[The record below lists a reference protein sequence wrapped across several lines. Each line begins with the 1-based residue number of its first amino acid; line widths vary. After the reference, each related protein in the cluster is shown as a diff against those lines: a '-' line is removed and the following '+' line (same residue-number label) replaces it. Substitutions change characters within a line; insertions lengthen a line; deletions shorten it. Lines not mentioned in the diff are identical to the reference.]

1 MSQPG
6 INFEEAKVRAAA
18 LLKRLADFIV
28 PLQGAR
34 GVSGYSDVVEL
45 MKWEQALRMI
55 EYKVTMSSSPF
66 QCDREVK
73 EVFNFGLILV
83 YLIPALEKQLQGFWN
98 MWHDAFKLWRQSP
111 NQYQGFNW
119 WNVEADLRQ
128 RMEETDA
135 MSAEVVT
142 SVVNDPQNLLVAH
155 ALLNAHVARTES
167 IEYVMKRILERAI
180 HTFGLSDSYDTASLC
195 SVTRKVPKGVDWR
208 SDVRAIR
215 DAVSHKRY
223 RVTSD
228 QNGWTVAFSNTEG
241 GYHFLQTYSRSEFI
255 HFFDHHTLLYKIQ
268 LEILIVMELLTIFAN
283 YLCKD
288 FASTI

>member
-6 INFEEAKVRAAA
+6 ITFEEAKNRAAT

-34 GVSGYSDVVEL
+34 GVSGYSDVIEL

-55 EYKVTMSSSPF
+55 EYKVTMSSNPF
-66 QCDREVK
+66 HCDREAK
-73 EVFNFGLILV
+73 EVFTFGLN
-83 YLIPALEKQLQGFWN
+83 LINLFPPLEKQLQDFWN
-98 MWHDAFKLWRQSP
+98 LWHDAFKLWRQSP
-111 NQYQGFNW
+111 NQYQDFNW
-119 WNVEADLRQ
+119 WNVEADLHQ

-135 MSAEVVT
+135 MVEEVVT

-167 IEYVMKRILERAI
+167 IEYVMKKILDRAI
-180 HTFGLSDSYDTASLC
+180 HTFGLSNKYDSTWLC
-195 SVTRKVPKGVDWR
+195 SVKSQIQKGEDWR

-228 QNGWTVAFSNTEG
+228 QNGWKVTFSNTEG
-241 GYHFLQTYSRSEFI
+241 GYHFLQTYNHSDFI
-255 HFFDHHTLLYKIQ
+255 HFFDQHTLLYKIQ
-268 LEILIVMELLTIFAN
+268 IEILIVMELLTIFAT

-288 FASTI
+288 